1 MTTLTDPVRVE
12 VPASTPVEPAAPI
25 DPPQRPREPR
35 IPRRRSARFTVR
47 TSTAA
52 HSYPSWERAI
62 GAARTLAV
70 ESGIASSVMDDFDG
84 TRFDVAPDGS
94 ARPGS

>member
-47 TSTAA
+47 TSAAA

-62 GAARTLAV
+62 FTAAGFSSTTSSPFASNVEART
-70 ESGIASSVMDDFDG
+70 
-84 TRFDVAPDGS
+84 R
-94 ARPGS
+94 